1 MNSERSSLTGDGDLN
16 RIIEA
21 ALTRVDPEG
30 IIENGLSLEGES
42 LTVRTED
49 EQHSFDLRRFS
60 KILLLG
66 LGKASARM
74 ARAVESKLGEGL
86 SGGVV
91 VTKRGHGEPLRM
103 AQLFEAGHPV
113 PDEEG
118 VRAARRLE
126 ELLREV
132 DEDTLCI
139 TVVSGGGS
147 ALLVSPYRDEKREIT
162 LGEMQE
168 TTRLLLSCGAAIQEI
183 NCIRKH
189 LSNVKGGRLARM
201 MAPATSLNLILSDVV
216 GDDPASIASGITAPD
231 TTTYEEALRI
241 ARWYNILEELPGTVR
256 EVIELG
262 AAGEIPETPGP
273 GDEIFQRVHNVV
285 IGSNSQALY
294 AAASAAEELGYGTA
308 TLTARLSGEA
318 REIAKLFPAVA
329 RDVREQ
335 KMLLGPPACVLA
347 GGETTV
353 TLTKNHGTGGRNQ
366 EMTLAVLREMV
377 NAPGAFEGVSFA
389 SLGTDGNDGPT
400 DSAGAWITS
409 EIVEYAASDTDSLE
423 DALSRNDAYP
433 YLEKLG
439 GHIKTGPTNTNVCDV
454 QILLI
459 R

>member
-1 MNSERSSLTGDGDLN
+1 MNDKRGYTGDRDLN

-21 ALTRVDPEG
+21 LLRRADPEAM
-30 IIENGLSLEGES
+30 IEDGLAIEEDA
-42 LTVRTED
+42 LTVRTAET
-49 EQHSFDLRRFS
+49 ELTLDLRKYDRV
-60 KILLLG
+60 LLLG

-74 ARAVESKLGEGL
+74 ARAVEAKLGGRL

-91 VTKRGHGEPLRM
+91 VTKRGHGEPLEKVE
-103 AQLFEAGHPV
+103 LFEAGHPV
-113 PDEEG
+113 PDEVG
-118 VRAARRLE
+118 VRSARRME
-126 ELLREV
+126 ELLRET
-132 DEDTLCI
+132 DEETLCI
-139 TVVSGGGS
+139 MVVSGGGS
-147 ALLVSPYRDEKREIT
+147 ALLVSPYRDEHREIT
-162 LGEMQE
+162 LEEIQE

-231 TTTYEEALRI
+231 RTTYDEALRI
-241 ARWYNILEELPGTVR
+241 ARWYNILDDLPSSVQ
-256 EVIELG
+256 EVIKLG
-262 AAGEIPETPGP
+262 ASGDIPETPGP
-273 GDEIFQRVHNVV
+273 EDKVFEKVHNVV

-294 AAASAAEELGYGTA
+294 AAAAAAEELGYRTA

-318 REIAKLFPAVA
+318 REIAKLFPAMA

-335 KMLLGPPACVLA
+335 EMLLKPPACILA

-353 TLTKNHGTGGRNQ
+353 TLAKEHGTGGRNQ
-366 EMTLAVLREMV
+366 EMTLAVLREM
-377 NAPGAFEGVSFA
+377 ATSPDAFENVSFA

-400 DSAGAWITS
+400 ESAGAWITS
-409 EIVEYAASDTDSLE
+409 EIVGKGASDIQSLE

-439 GHIKTGPTNTNVCDV
+439 AHIITGPTNTNVCDV
-454 QILLI
+454 QITLV

>member
-1 MNSERSSLTGDGDLN
+1 MGSLTGDGDLN

-21 ALTRVDPEG
+21 ALRRVDPEG
-30 IIENGLSLEGES
+30 IIQNGLSLDGES
-42 LTVRTED
+42 LTVETEERTI
-49 EQHSFDLRRFS
+49 SFDLGGYRN
-60 KILLLG
+60 ILLLG

-74 ARAVESKLGEGL
+74 ARAVESKLGDRL

-91 VTKRGHGEPLRM
+91 VTKRGHGEPLEK
-103 AQLFEAGHPV
+103 AELFEAGHPV

-118 VRAARRLE
+118 VRSARRME
-126 ELLREV
+126 ELLTKV
-132 DEDTLCI
+132 DEKTLCI

-162 LGEMQE
+162 LPEMQE
-168 TTRLLLSCGAAIQEI
+168 TTRLLLSCGAAIHEI

-231 TTTYEEALRI
+231 TTTYDEALRI
-241 ARWYNILEELPGTVR
+241 ARWYNILDDLPSAVR

-262 AAGEIPETPGP
+262 ASGEIPETPGP
-273 GDEIFQRVHNVV
+273 GDEIFEKVHNIV

-294 AAASAAEELGYGTA
+294 AAASAAEELGYRTA

-318 REIAKLFPAVA
+318 REIGKVFPAMA

-335 KMLLGPPACVLA
+335 KMLLAPPACILA

-353 TLTKNHGTGGRNQ
+353 TLAKDHGTGGRNQ
-366 EMTLAVLREMV
+366 EMTLAVLREMTSSP
-377 NAPGAFEGVSFA
+377 AAFESVAFA
-389 SLGTDGNDGPT
+389 SIGTDGNDGPT
-400 DSAGAWITS
+400 DSAGGWINS
-409 EIVEYAASDTDSLE
+409 EVVEKAATDTNALE

-433 YLEKLG
+433 YLERLG
-439 GHIKTGPTNTNVCDV
+439 THIKTGPTNTNVCDV
-454 QILLI
+454 QITLI